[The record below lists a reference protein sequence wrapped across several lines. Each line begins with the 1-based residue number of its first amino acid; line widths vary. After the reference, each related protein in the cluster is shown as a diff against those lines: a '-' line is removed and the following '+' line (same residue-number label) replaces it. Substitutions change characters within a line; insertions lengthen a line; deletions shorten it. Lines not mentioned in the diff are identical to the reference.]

1 LFAETHD
8 WPSAAD
14 VLALIDSPF
23 RFRFIVEK
31 GLSHAV
37 LTQTQGCQ
45 PVIINPKMFL
55 PLKPH
60 LSSRILSNWAP
71 NPAPWFYEVMNSFVV
86 KKNVAYLFLTQGKK
100 TVIDR
105 IDLEKALTHRWIA
118 MRHGPQWYAVTTK
131 NGKVFTYLHRFL
143 TEYKM
148 TECKDGDGLNNRR
161 NNLLDST
168 HSLRSQR
175 ARLLSRNNTS
185 GYRGVS
191 YRQDRDKFA
200 PAIRVNYKTL
210 HLGLYSTAEEA
221 ARAYDTAA
229 LKHFGPF
236 ARLNFH

>member
-1 LFAETHD
+1 LSKEGFSNFWDSYAD
-8 WPSAAD
+8 ARLSAGD
-14 VLALIDSPF
+14 
-23 RFRFIVEK
+23 
-31 GLSHAV
+31 H
-37 LTQTQGCQ
+37 Q
-45 PVIINPKMFL
+45 PNDFL
-55 PLKPH
+55 RLKPH
-60 LSSRILSNWAP
+60 LSSRILSYWVP
-71 NPAPWFYEVMNSFVV
+71 NPAPWFYGGMNSFVV

-118 MRHGPQWYAVTTK
+118 MRHGHQCYAVTTK
-131 NGKVFTYLHRFL
+131 KGGGFIYLHRFL
-143 TEYKM
+143 TGYKM

-175 ARLLSRNNTS
+175 ARLSRNNTS

-191 YRQDRDKFA
+191 YRQDRDKFT

-210 HLGLYSTAEEA
+210 HLGFYSTAEEA

-236 ARLNFH
+236 ARLNFPLSH